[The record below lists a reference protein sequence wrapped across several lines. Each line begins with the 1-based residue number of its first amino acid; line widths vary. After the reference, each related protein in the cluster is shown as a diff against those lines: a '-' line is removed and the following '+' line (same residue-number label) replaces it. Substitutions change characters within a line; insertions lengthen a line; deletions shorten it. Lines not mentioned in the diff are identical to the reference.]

1 MAFLR
6 DEIRRKEAVSL
17 ACSPVEIE
25 MVAVEIETS
34 GKNGFFVV
42 VFCLGIGT
50 TGKGATIAFGAA
62 GS

>member
-17 ACSPVEIE
+17 ACSLVEIE

-34 GKNGFFVV
+34 GKNGFFVFV
-42 VFCLGIGT
+42 VLGIGT